1 MGSANTEET
10 DKSVNGTSMP
20 ALRQPSRTRKR
31 VYVDLCSSDEDE
43 RNEEVDITTS
53 RSRKRVAKSARSG
66 TAKVSGVDQQ
76 TKPSNAR
83 RCSANTHDKNVVD
96 LTCDDSPDSSKK
108 TKGKPKAETV
118 ERRLRVFRHRAPQS
132 CRAVMDRALTQRM
145 FVIERRREVID
156 DHPAEIVELAGSTGN
171 IYTITIDHVPSCNC
185 PHARKGNQCKHIFYV
200 LIRVL
205 KAPERLQYQLALT
218 SSELREIFDQA
229 PPLPTDDGAD
239 EEKDGKRKPVEDDC
253 PICCCEFEPE
263 KEEIVWCKAACGN
276 NIHKACFDQWA
287 AVKTGDKATCP
298 YCRAVWQ
305 GDVDM
310 AKKINKTGKLNEDGY
325 VNVASQLGIS
335 GSRDYSTYHQ
345 VWARQQRWRGTV
357 RGGEYAQYQ
366 EYNDY

>member
-1 MGSANTEET
+1 
-10 DKSVNGTSMP
+10 
-20 ALRQPSRTRKR
+20 
-31 VYVDLCSSDEDE
+31 
-43 RNEEVDITTS
+43 
-53 RSRKRVAKSARSG
+53 
-66 TAKVSGVDQQ
+66 
-76 TKPSNAR
+76 
-83 RCSANTHDKNVVD
+83 
-96 LTCDDSPDSSKK
+96 
-108 TKGKPKAETV
+108 
-118 ERRLRVFRHRAPQS
+118 
-132 CRAVMDRALTQRM
+132 MDRALTQRM